1 MRKGLMRIIWGL
13 AWSSLAWASGS
24 SAEAEQSWPPKS
36 MDRPR
41 PEIIRPPEQGSAPSD
56 AIVLFDGSSFDA
68 WDLIGKDAWNH
79 IGKPVNA
86 GKVLESTWK
95 LKNGYMEIRPP
106 NGDLTSKREFGD
118 CQIHIEWATPSVV
131 TGEGQGR
138 GNSGVLLVGQGEIQI
153 LDSYQNDTY
162 PDGQAGAIY
171 KKYPPLVNASRKPGE
186 WQSYDIVYIAPKIG
200 KEEAPAQL
208 TVFHNGI
215 LIQYAV
221 DPGGSEERIK
231 IRLQGHNNPVRYRNI
246 WVREL

>member
-1 MRKGLMRIIWGL
+1 MRKGLARVIWTL

-41 PEIIRPPEQGSAPSD
+41 PEIIRPPEPGKAPSD

-68 WDLIGKDAWNH
+68 WELVGKRE
-79 IGKPVNA
+79 NA
-86 GKVLESTWK
+86 GKVIESNWK
-95 LKNGYMEIRPP
+95 LENGYMEIRPP
-106 NGDLTSKREFGD
+106 RGDLTSKREFGD

-131 TGEGQGR
+131 KGEGQGR
-138 GNSGVLLVGQGEIQI
+138 GNSGILLIGQAEIQV
-153 LDSYQNDTY
+153 LDSYRNDTY

-171 KKYPPLVNASRKPGE
+171 KKHPPLVNASRKPGE
-186 WQSYDIVYIAPKIG
+186 WQSYDIVYIAPKTEKG
-200 KEEAPAQL
+200 KKTPAQL

-221 DPGGSEERIK
+221 DPGGSKERIK
-231 IRLQGHNNPVRYRNI
+231 IRLQDHNNPVRYRNI